1 MHKITIC
8 IEADEIDTLVQT
20 MEKMVESGDIQSFFT
35 MTVDGVKSYNI
46 PNHRTDIKDMARRVC
61 STAPILDIEAIR
73 LLREYF
79 ITYPIIRNG
88 IALHNDKIVRFP
100 DRTAVKDLDALDSW
114 VYTNI
119 IRPAT
124 TVD

>member
-8 IEADEIDTLVQT
+8 IETDEIDTLVQT

-35 MTVDGVKSYNI
+35 MTVDGSQSYRI
-46 PNHRTDIKDMARRVC
+46 PSHRTDIKDMARRLC
-61 STAPILDIEAIR
+61 STAPILDLEGVR

-88 IALHNDKIVRFP
+88 IALHNDKIFRFT
-100 DRTAVKDLDALDSW
+100 DRTSVKDLDALDSW

-119 IRPAT
+119 VRPAT

>member
-46 PNHRTDIKDMARRVC
+46 PNHRTDIKDMARRLC

-73 LLREYF
+73 LLREYY
-79 ITYPIIRNG
+79 IAYPIIRHG
-88 IALHNDKIVRFP
+88 ITLYNDATSCFSNN
-100 DRTAVKDLDALDSW
+100 ASVKDLDALEAW
-114 VYTNI
+114 VDNNI
-119 IRPAT
+119 VRPAIT
-124 TVD
+124 RD